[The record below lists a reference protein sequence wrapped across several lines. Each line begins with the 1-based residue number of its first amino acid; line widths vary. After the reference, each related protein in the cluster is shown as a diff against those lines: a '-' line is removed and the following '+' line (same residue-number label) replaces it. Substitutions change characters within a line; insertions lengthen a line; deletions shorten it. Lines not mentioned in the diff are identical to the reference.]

1 MEKIHQE
8 HNLIILDESGS
19 MESIKEPTI
28 RGFNEL
34 VQTDDDFYKK
44 DDDQNAKS

>member
-1 MEKIHQE
+1 MEKKHQM

-19 MESIKEPTI
+19 MISIKETII

-34 VQTDDDFYKK
+34 ND
-44 DDDQNAKS
+44 KSYIYSYV